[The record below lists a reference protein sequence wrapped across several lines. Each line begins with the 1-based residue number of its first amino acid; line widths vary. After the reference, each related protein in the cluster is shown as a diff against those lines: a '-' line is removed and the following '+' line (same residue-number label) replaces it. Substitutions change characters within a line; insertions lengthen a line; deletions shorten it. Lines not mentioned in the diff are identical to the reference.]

1 MNKPLTKLQSK
12 KLVAKIKVPKKHKD
26 NQVKYSRAI
35 ACINKAVQML
45 IDDDLNENGRIK
57 NVGVQIRTEA
67 MRKLSIRIARL
78 LGEE

>member
-12 KLVAKIKVPKKHKD
+12 KLVAKIKVAKKHKD
-26 NQVKYSRAI
+26 KQVKYSRAI
-35 ACINKAVQML
+35 ACINKSVQML

-67 MRKLSIRIARL
+67 MRKLAIRIARL
-78 LGEE
+78 IGEE